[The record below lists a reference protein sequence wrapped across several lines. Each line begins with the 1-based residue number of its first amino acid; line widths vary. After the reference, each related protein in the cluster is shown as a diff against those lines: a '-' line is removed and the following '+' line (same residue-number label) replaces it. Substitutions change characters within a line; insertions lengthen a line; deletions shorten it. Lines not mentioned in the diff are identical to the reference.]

1 MGGVEGERGEG
12 HTFALGCCQCD
23 TLSHAFILSLYVLGM
38 RVDRLI
44 YQHIHICVNMCS
56 PSPPQGLG
64 KTVQVMALIAY
75 LMEHKVRQHL
85 GGLWGGKGLLLS
97 PFPPPPPPSGVFVLG
112 LLLTLPTSCGPL
124 PLASEQLWSPPHH
137 RAQRRHGQLEE

>member
-1 MGGVEGERGEG
+1 M
-12 HTFALGCCQCD
+12 GCCQCD

-75 LMEHKVRQHL
+75 LMEHKV
-85 GGLWGGKGLLLS
+85 GGSTWGTMGGGKLI
-97 PFPPPPPPSGVFVLG
+97 LG
-112 LLLTLPTSCGPL
+112 LLLTPPTSCCPL
-124 PLASEQLWSPPHH
+124 LPSSE
-137 RAQRRHGQLEE
+137 